1 MQGIANGFDSQ
12 SDHSNQSSVTK
23 DLTHMPRQATFELE
37 TSDQQDPEANFE
49 LEFNPASHVEETEEG
64 RSRLSSL
71 ASSTV
76 VVSDK

>member
-1 MQGIANGFDSQ
+1 
-12 SDHSNQSSVTK
+12 
-23 DLTHMPRQATFELE
+23 MPRQATFELE